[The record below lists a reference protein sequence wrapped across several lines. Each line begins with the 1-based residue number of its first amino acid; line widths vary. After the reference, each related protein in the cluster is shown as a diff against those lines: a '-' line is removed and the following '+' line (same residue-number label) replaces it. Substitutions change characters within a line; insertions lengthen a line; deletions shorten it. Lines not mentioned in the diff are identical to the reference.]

1 MKKKIMHIILKL
13 LFKNKIFKNQNK
25 KFKHILIMNQFK
37 IKKFK
42 IYKLQLILFN
52 KKKLDLIYNLN
63 LIKYKI
69 INIILDQYKRLI

>member
-25 KFKHILIMNQFK
+25 RFKHILIMNQFK

-42 IYKLQLILFN
+42 IYKLQLINFN
-52 KKKLDLIYNLN
+52 KIKLDLFYNHN
-63 LIKYKI
+63 LIKYI
-69 INIILDQYKRLI
+69 FIYIILDQCKRLI